1 MKIQELI
8 GKTIYEA
15 NFMKS
20 ISSED
25 TGYIRLKFS
34 DNVEIIIQA
43 YYDECILGTE
53 GFEYATCINVYDIKD
68 SRLQDDLMV
77 DVNREE

>member
-43 YYDECILGTE
+43 YYNECIPGTE
-53 GFEYATCINVYDIKD
+53 GFEYATCINFYDIKD
-68 SRLQDDLMV
+68 RLQDDLMV